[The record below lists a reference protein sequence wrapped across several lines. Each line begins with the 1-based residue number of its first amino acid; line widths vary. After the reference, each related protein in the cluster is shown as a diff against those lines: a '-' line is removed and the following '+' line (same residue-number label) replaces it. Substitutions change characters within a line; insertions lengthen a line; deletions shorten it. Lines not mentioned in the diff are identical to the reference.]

1 MIATISKINQIVEYL
16 CIIFSTAPADS
27 TQERA
32 PVLDSSQAALF
43 DPYKKPAE
51 NNAVMASFGL
61 EAKEGNNDF
70 AEYIIIGKCLKKLND
85 ACETHETTMSSI
97 HCNALIAIISLL
109 TYKSDCDHNTA
120 EYHQMQLLHSGWEST
135 HRRSITIT

>member
-1 MIATISKINQIVEYL
+1 MEYL

-97 HCNALIAIISLL
+97 NCNA
-109 TYKSDCDHNTA
+109 YSDYQFAHVCSTINRIVTIKNTA